1 MACGLMVFWHSNHN
15 QGAYKGR
22 SFNMTSHRTW
32 PMGETQTIGAPD
44 FKARCLDR
52 IASRTLTGVTIAKRG
67 RIVGVLSRPF
77 NRSP

>member
-1 MACGLMVFWHSNHN
+1 MARWPMAFLRSNHN

-32 PMGETQTIGAPD
+32 PMGETQTIGASD

-52 IASRTLTGVTIAKRG
+52 IASRTLIGVTIAKRG
-67 RIVGVLSRPF
+67 RIVGVLSRPL

>member
-1 MACGLMVFWHSNHN
+1 
-15 QGAYKGR
+15 
-22 SFNMTSHRTW
+22 
-32 PMGETQTIGAPD
+32 MGETQTIGAPD

-67 RIVGVLSRPF
+67 RIVGVLSRPL